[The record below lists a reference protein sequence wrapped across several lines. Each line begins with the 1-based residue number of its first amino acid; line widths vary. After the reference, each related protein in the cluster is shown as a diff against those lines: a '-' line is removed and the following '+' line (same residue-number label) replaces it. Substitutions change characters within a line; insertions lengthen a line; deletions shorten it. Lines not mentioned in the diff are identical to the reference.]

1 MLIFSIYFLEI
12 PDWNAAG
19 WIWAACVA
27 IDHTRRILLKK
38 ELVEAVKM
46 KNYPGII
53 SADGATAAARG
64 CQGAGS
70 TFGRRPPQSE
80 ILHGRGHQ
88 PKGSA
93 KKDPGGDGC
102 VTDRIHS
109 VSIKPIAW

>member
-1 MLIFSIYFLEI
+1 MLILSIYFLEI

-53 SADGATAAARG
+53 SADGAT
-64 CQGAGS
+64 
-70 TFGRRPPQSE
+70 GRRARVS
-80 ILHGRGHQ
+80 
-88 PKGSA
+88 GSGIDVREMA
-93 KKDPGGDGC
+93 
-102 VTDRIHS
+102 T
-109 VSIKPIAW
+109 AE